1 MAIFKLSGNGTASA
15 ALEGPVSEADLPAE
29 DQVIHLFTGLRIPIL
44 RHLMWMNLRPD
55 EAEDVLQEAFLR
67 LYQQLLRD
75 NFPRDNLR
83 GWVWRVAHNLGVNIR
98 RAANRKEN
106 SAAMDIDA
114 ILAQLADPK
123 PSPEQ
128 QLLQRQWEANVHIGI
143 QLLNERDRQCVHLRA
158 QGLGYREIASML
170 GIGRSTVADTLERVT
185 RLLRSC
191 NYS

>member
-1 MAIFKLSGNGTASA
+1 MAIFNLSGNGTVSA
-15 ALEGPVSEADLPAE
+15 TLEGQASEADLPAE

-106 SAAMDIDA
+106 GAAVDIDVV
-114 ILAQLADPK
+114 LAQLADPK

-128 QLLQRQWEANVHIGI
+128 ELVQRQWETNVHIGI
-143 QLLNERDRQCVHLRA
+143 QHLNERDRQCVHLRA
-158 QGLGYREIASML
+158 QGLGYREIASMM